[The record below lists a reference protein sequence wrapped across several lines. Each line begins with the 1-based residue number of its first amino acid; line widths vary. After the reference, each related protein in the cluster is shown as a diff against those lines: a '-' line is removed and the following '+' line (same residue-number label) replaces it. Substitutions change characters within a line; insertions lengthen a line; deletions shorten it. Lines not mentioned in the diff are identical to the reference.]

1 MMMTS
6 NKALKQQYLDAG
18 TRAGVYAI
26 RNRISGR
33 AIVAGSMNAEGA
45 LNRHRFEL
53 RCGSHRNAQLAQD
66 WRQLGEASFSFEV
79 LDMVQAD
86 SDPAFDV
93 AVELASLTALWREEL
108 ACTGASGYG
117 DPGSER
123 G

>member
-1 MMMTS
+1 MTS
-6 NKALKQQYLDAG
+6 NKALKRQYLDTS

-33 AIVAGSMNAEGA
+33 AIVAGNMNAEGA

-53 RCGSHRNAQLAQD
+53 RCGSHRNVQLAQD

-79 LDMVQAD
+79 LDMVQTD
-86 SDPAFDV
+86 SDPAFDI
-93 AVELASLTALWREEL
+93 AVELASLTALWREEI
-108 ACTGASGYG
+108 ACVGESGYG
-117 DPGSER
+117 ESANQR